1 MISPITGEGLAMPG
15 KLSPEELVTLATL
28 NQKGQ
33 PNAQIARTLGV
44 TEGAIRYHLRRA
56 RAGATDGRRG
66 KPHKADPLA
75 SVIDHW
81 VRDGR
86 PTGEGEPTPRPANV
100 RALYDHLVDE
110 HAYGGSYR
118 SVLRL
123 VRARYPAPR
132 LRPFRRVETPPGAQA
147 QADWGELG
155 GLDIGRGPQ
164 ALYAFV
170 MALSH
175 SRKEV
180 VVWSERMDQ
189 LAWHHAHN
197 EAFRRLGGVPAVV
210 RIDNLKTGI
219 AEGAGPWGR
228 VNPAYRSYARCVGFH
243 VDACLPRCPE
253 DKGKVESKV
262 GAVRRRLRLVGPYPS
277 LAALQGDSDEQ
288 LARWD
293 GRRTCP
299 ATGRTV
305 QDSWLEE
312 QPRLRPL
319 PLLPEVFDVAVTRD
333 VQRDC
338 TVNFEGRAYSV
349 PFVLCGLTVEVR
361 GCAETVQV
369 VHEGRVAAEHPRAS
383 RERIVLDP
391 AHYEGP
397 GDERVASP
405 VPLGRMGRRLQEI
418 VSQPVEHRPIDL
430 YAALAEVAR

>member
-1 MISPITGEGLAMPG
+1 VGPRWPT
-15 KLSPEELVTLATL
+15 
-28 NQKGQ
+28 
-33 PNAQIARTLGV
+33 
-44 TEGAIRYHLRRA
+44 
-56 RAGATDGRRG
+56 GRRG
-66 KPHKADPLA
+66 RAA
-75 SVIDHW
+75 AA
-81 VRDGR
+81 
-86 PTGEGEPTPRPANV
+86 GEGEPPRPTNV
-100 RALYDHLVDE
+100 RALYDHLAHE
-110 HAYGGSYR
+110 HAYDGSYR
-118 SVLRL
+118 SVLRF

-147 QADWGELG
+147 QADWGELA

-170 MALSH
+170 MILSH
-175 SRKEV
+175 SRKEA

-210 RIDNLKTGI
+210 RIDNLGTGV

-253 DKGKVESKV
+253 DKAKVENKV
-262 GAVRRRLRLVGPYPS
+262 GAIRRRLRLAGPYPS

-299 ATGRTV
+299 ATGRSV
-305 QDSWLEE
+305 HDSWLEE
-312 QPRLRPL
+312 QPLLRPL
-319 PLLPEVFDVAVTRD
+319 PILPEIFDVAVTRD

-338 TVNFEGRAYSV
+338 TVSFEGRAYSV
-349 PFVLCGLTVEVR
+349 PFVLCGLAVEVR
-361 GCAETVQV
+361 GCAATVQV
-369 VHEGRVAAEHPRAS
+369 VHEGRVVAEHPRAS

-397 GDERVASP
+397 GDERVAPP

-418 VSQPVEHRPIDL
+418 VTQPVESRPMDL

>member
-1 MISPITGEGLAMPG
+1 MPG
-15 KLSPEELVTLATL
+15 KLSPEELVTLTTL
-28 NQKGQ
+28 SHKGQ
-33 PNAQIARTLGV
+33 SHAQIARTLGV
-44 TEGAIRYHLRRA
+44 TEGAVRYHLRRA

-66 KPHKADPLA
+66 KPHRADPLA
-75 SVIDHW
+75 HVIDHW
-81 VRDGR
+81 VHDGR
-86 PTGEGEPTPRPANV
+86 PAPVGDEPPPAVNV
-100 RALYDHLVDE
+100 RALHDYLVHE
-110 HAYGGSYR
+110 HAYTGSYR
-118 SVLRL
+118 SVLRF
-123 VRARYPAPR
+123 VRAKYPAPR

-147 QADWGELG
+147 QADWGELAG
-155 GLDIGRGPQ
+155 IDIGRGPQ
-164 ALYAFV
+164 PLYAFV
-170 MALSH
+170 MVLSY
-175 SRKEV
+175 SRKVV

-219 AEGAGPWGR
+219 ARGAGPWGR
-228 VNPAYRSYARCVGFH
+228 VNAAYRSYARCIGFH
-243 VDACLPRCPE
+243 VDACLPGCPE

-262 GAVRRRLRLVGPYPS
+262 GAIQRRLRLRGTYPS

-293 GRRTCP
+293 ERRTCP

-312 QPRLRPL
+312 QRLLRPL
-319 PLLPEVFDVAVTRD
+319 PLLPEVFDVAVTRV

-338 TVNFEGRAYSV
+338 TVNFEGRTYSV
-349 PFVLCGLTVEVR
+349 PFVLCGLAVEVR

-383 RERIVLDP
+383 RERIVLDL
-391 AHYEGP
+391 AHYEGH
-397 GDERVASP
+397 GDERVAPP

-418 VSQPVEHRPIDL
+418 VRQPVEQRPIDL